1 MKLYMLISHVDARTL
16 RVLCGDLLKEERI
29 IVGLLFV
36 LCLCVCF
43 VVSHVSV
50 YVRVSVPVCVCD
62 GGGGLCYFFM

>member
-1 MKLYMLISHVDARTL
+1 MPISHVHARTL

-43 VVSHVSV
+43 VVFHVSV
-50 YVRVSVPVCVCD
+50 CVHVNVSVCV
-62 GGGGLCYFFM
+62 